1 MAHTFTEPFPF
12 SSSSSLGCPYY
23 RIPSLL
29 ATREGVLLAAMDARF
44 GGTPDSPN
52 AIGTAVARSLDSGKT
67 WEEPHLAASFQ
78 DWAVGKLPPLPGRKP
93 LRHSASTIDPS
104 LLQDS
109 ATGRIFLL
117 VDAFPWGMGA
127 FQAQKGS
134 GYRQGRLLLRRR
146 GRRAYGYFVG
156 EDGAI
161 RRLDG
166 SPTPYKVD
174 ASLNLSKNG
183 RPLTVGQRRPV
194 YWQGRPWGL
203 PTGKR
208 VPMHLFYQG
217 ARFQVFP
224 TSYLFLLYSDDL
236 GKTWSTPREMNGLV
250 KEDSLGFFGVCP
262 GQGAQLSQGP
272 HAGRLVFPA
281 YALDARTGRQQFR
294 ALYSDDGG
302 SRWQAGTFAPLGEG
316 ISSMSETQ
324 LLPCPDGA
332 LLAFSRTTSGF
343 VARTVSLDGGATWQP
358 PVLDSFLPLTGGAGC
373 QVSALGLPWKNRDA
387 VLVSA
392 PAGKDRTQG
401 VLSLGFLERGH
412 QIRWAARRQLTEA
425 GEEFAY
431 SCLAALPNGK
441 VGLLYETSNRP
452 QAVDAVRFR
461 ELSLEGPWDWER
473 TP

>member
-67 WEEPHLAASFQ
+67 WEEPHLAAAFQ

-183 RPLTVGQRRPV
+183 RPITVGQRRPV
-194 YWQGRPWGL
+194 YWQGRTWGL

-236 GKTWSTPREMNGLV
+236 GKTWSTPREINSLV

-262 GQGAQLSQGP
+262 GQGAQLS
-272 HAGRLVFPA
+272 
-281 YALDARTGRQQFR
+281 
-294 ALYSDDGG
+294 
-302 SRWQAGTFAPLGEG
+302 
-316 ISSMSETQ
+316 
-324 LLPCPDGA
+324 
-332 LLAFSRTTSGF
+332 
-343 VARTVSLDGGATWQP
+343 
-358 PVLDSFLPLTGGAGC
+358 
-373 QVSALGLPWKNRDA
+373 
-387 VLVSA
+387 
-392 PAGKDRTQG
+392 
-401 VLSLGFLERGH
+401 
-412 QIRWAARRQLTEA
+412 
-425 GEEFAY
+425 
-431 SCLAALPNGK
+431 
-441 VGLLYETSNRP
+441 
-452 QAVDAVRFR
+452 
-461 ELSLEGPWDWER
+461 
-473 TP
+473 